1 MPKIQNW
8 TSAKLG
14 DSPND
19 LIWIGS
25 NSCNFSC
32 STPVIVSLEHRKQQR
47 SKKQFQNVTD
57 DLSFIKSNHPQYFRT
72 LFGVGKI
79 TEWITKG
86 KAQNTFDF
94 FAIPRWFIFFYF
106 FLGWYHHK
114 TGWCLSTMLNEFT
127 QIWGRSSQKIHYI
140 SYVYFPYFFSNPT
153 SQMIFPHNK
162 NPRWLGHFSRFPLV
176 GRLNGLV
183 FLGKNT
189 GKLHRKNGK
198 IYGFRLRF
206 SQQNPSILSSTSGQR
221 FVDRSWRWTPS
232 WVKSVVGPRSSKPSW
247 ICVAGDG
254 AGKKPTGGL
263 SIWVWI
269 NTYKYHF

>member
-106 FLGWYHHK
+106 FGVDTITKLAGVYQLCWMNSPKFGDDHPKKYITFHMCIFHIFFPILHPKWYFLI
-114 TGWCLSTMLNEFT
+114 T
-127 QIWGRSSQKIHYI
+127 KIPGGSAI
-140 SYVYFPYFFSNPT
+140 SV
-153 SQMIFPHNK
+153 
-162 NPRWLGHFSRFPLV
+162 
-176 GRLNGLV
+176 V
-183 FLGKNT
+183 FLLLGDSMDWFFWEKIQENSIEKMGK
-189 GKLHRKNGK
+189 
-198 IYGFRLRF
+198 
-206 SQQNPSILSSTSGQR
+206 SMVSG
-221 FVDRSWRWTPS
+221 
-232 WVKSVVGPRSSKPSW
+232 
-247 ICVAGDG
+247 
-254 AGKKPTGGL
+254 
-263 SIWVWI
+263 
-269 NTYKYHF
+269 